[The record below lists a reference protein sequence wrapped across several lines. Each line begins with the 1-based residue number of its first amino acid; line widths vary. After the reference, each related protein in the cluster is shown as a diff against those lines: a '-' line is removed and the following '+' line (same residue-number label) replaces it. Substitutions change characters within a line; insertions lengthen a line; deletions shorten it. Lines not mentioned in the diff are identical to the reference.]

1 MSVLGRKPRLF
12 RAELLQEKLQQCSRT
27 VMRVRAAHTARPF
40 CTAFFILPDTVV
52 VPHFAVGGE
61 GTDSLI
67 AEAAPEARLPPFG
80 LESARDGEELGNTRI
95 LGEQFPDG
103 PLLTLIRVREGTNL
117 VVPLQFESV
126 EVDDLVLLAQYST
139 EDQPMLVSF
148 GSLRG
153 ISEPTLS
160 YDADTL
166 PGSSGAP
173 VLDSSF
179 QLIGVHFA
187 SDTRVN
193 LNVGITRGA
202 FVDLLRTSS
211 LWERIKEQHR
221 IADVVAASAAV
232 LSEAPPQEPERSTD
246 SLLLRAALRASID
259 PKTLSEDDAEELRPH
274 IADSSAPSWVLSSG
288 TRTNVLTAAGSLDA
302 LRPYAPKLAETQN
315 EPLQRV
321 ILRVLEGPPYDLT
334 RISEDE
340 LPWWIQASR
349 WFASVSPELPTPAE
363 VTRVL
368 EQRRVRSRLARI
380 ASKDFAG
387 REKELQSLQ
396 QWWTNE
402 ERPLSLTGIGGIGK
416 SALVARFASML
427 PDETLLL
434 WLDFDRADLAPDDAP
449 SILAAI
455 AQQAVVQFDG
465 FSSDDLDF
473 EKWQESAKTLG
484 RRMEEKT
491 NGPALLVLDSFEA
504 AQYSTRYEDLWP
516 VLEAIA
522 SEMPSLHLIVTGRA
536 AVPTLQLRGERALAI
551 VLKGLDAKDARQWLH
566 DRGIADNTVLDE
578 LLPILGGVPLN
589 LRLALR
595 VFERDRK
602 IPDVPKNTPPE
613 MVSGF
618 LYDRILDRVQP
629 ALKPLAKAVLVVR
642 RITADMLVP
651 VFGEAVE
658 GLTEETSSRWFADLT
673 REMALIEGTDVLR
686 LRAEVRRPSLKL
698 LQGIERPFV
707 ETLDAKAEQWYA
719 APERNA
725 ASDPEVAAELVYHR
739 LRRGNLSGATEAW
752 RDGSRPF
759 LLDAGDE
766 LPPASLEWL
775 QARLGVIE
783 GASVE
788 AHAAAAANVAE
799 RVRSARGRRKKGL
812 VAQIL
817 STEKSRGAERP
828 YASGLVFHEA
838 YEQWKDG
845 HADAAMET
853 LEEGGDAP
861 AMIGRDRN
869 MLRALLLANRGRIEE
884 ADELLERYE
893 DVQSWTDC
901 SAPKT
906 NALAVRAARIQLTVD
921 LETELEVL
929 ASGDHYELTPFDVV
943 LPRLQ
948 HVLTNTAFGLE
959 STPTMKVFN
968 IDEPEQLRS
977 YVDRYWHKRWVS
989 DEGNERLRKQAMR
1002 RWRFAGST
1010 SFLAEAAALA
1020 VKTEQTPLEASIVGI
1035 LALFA
1040 PNFDVG
1046 DEFVVL
1052 FAGTRGMLL
1061 HVLTVAMGDRALR
1074 IDASRSQQ
1082 VERVLVEGLNSD
1094 YSTLLHTRGTQSGSI
1109 AIGGGVR
1116 MFPEEDRPLLIYLM
1130 TPNPLDQIVHEL
1142 AGYTSEA
1149 R

>member
-1 MSVLGRKPRLF
+1 MF
-12 RAELLQEKLQQCSRT
+12 RAGILQEKLQLSSRT
-27 VMRVRAAHTARPF
+27 VMRVRAAQASRPFF

-52 VPHFAVGGE
+52 VPHFAVSGE

-67 AEAAPEARLPPFG
+67 VEAAPETGLPPFA
-80 LESARDGEELGNTRI
+80 LEPVREGEELGNTRI

-117 VVPLQFESV
+117 VMPLQFESV
-126 EVDDLVLLAQYST
+126 EVDDLVLLPQYSN
-139 EDQPMLVSF
+139 EDQPLLVSF
-148 GSLRG
+148 GSLRAVA
-153 ISEPTLS
+153 EPTLS

-179 QLIGVHFA
+179 QMIGVHFA

-193 LNVGITRGA
+193 LNVGITRAA
-202 FVDLLRTSS
+202 FVDLLRSSS
-211 LWERIKEQHR
+211 LWERIKDYHR
-221 IADVVAASAAV
+221 IADVAAASAAV
-232 LSEAPPQEPERSTD
+232 LSDAPPREPERSD
-246 SLLLRAALRASID
+246 ELLLRAALRASID
-259 PKTLSEDDAEELRPH
+259 PTTLSEEDAEELRPH

-288 TRTNVLTAAGSLDA
+288 TRTSVLAAAGSLDA
-302 LRPYAPKLAETQN
+302 LRPYAPKPAETQN

-334 RISEDE
+334 RISEEE

-349 WFASVSPELPTPAE
+349 WFAGVSPELPTPAE

-380 ASKDFAG
+380 ASKDFTG
-387 REKELQSLQ
+387 REKELQLLQ
-396 QWWTNE
+396 HWWTDE

-416 SALVARFASML
+416 SALVARFASTL
-427 PDETLLL
+427 PDATLLL

-449 SILAAI
+449 SILAAV

-484 RRMEEKT
+484 RRMEEKS

-536 AVPTLQLRGERALAI
+536 AVPTLQLRGEHALAI
-551 VLKGLDAKDARQWLH
+551 DLKGLDAKDARQWLH
-566 DRGIADNTVLDE
+566 DRGIADDAVLE
-578 LLPILGGVPLN
+578 QLLPMLGGVPLN

-595 VFERDRK
+595 VFERDRR

-651 VFGEAVE
+651 VFGEAVD
-658 GLTEETSSRWFADLT
+658 GLTAETSSRWFADLT

-725 ASDPEVAAELVYHR
+725 ASDPEIAAELVYHR
-739 LRRGNLSGATEAW
+739 LRLGNLSGATEAW

-766 LPPASLEWL
+766 LPPPSLEWL

-845 HADAAMET
+845 NAAAAMDA

-869 MLRALLLANRGRIEE
+869 MLRALLLAKRGDVAE
-884 ADELLERYE
+884 ADELLARYE
-893 DVQSWTDC
+893 EVQSWTDGP
-901 SAPKT
+901 APTT

-921 LETELEVL
+921 LDTELDVL
-929 ASGDHYELTPFDVV
+929 ASEDHFDLTPFDVV

-948 HVLTNTAFGLE
+948 NVVSSMSFGLE
-959 STPTMKVFN
+959 STPTMKVLN
-968 IDEPEQLRS
+968 VDEPEQIRS
-977 YVDRYWHKRWVS
+977 YVDHCWKKRRIS
-989 DEGNERLRKQAMR
+989 DDGPNERLRKQAMR
-1002 RWRFAGST
+1002 RWRFAGTT

-1020 VKTEQTPLEASIVGI
+1020 VKPEQTPLEASIVGI

-1040 PNFDVG
+1040 PRFELE
-1046 DEFVVL
+1046 DESVVL
-1052 FAGTRGMLL
+1052 FAGTRGTLL
-1061 HVLTVAMGDRALR
+1061 HLLTMTMGDRALR
-1074 IDASRSQQ
+1074 VEASRSEQ
-1082 VERVLVEGLNSD
+1082 VERVLAEGLNSN
-1094 YSTLLHTRGTQSGSI
+1094 YSSLLHTRGTQSGSI